1 MKSAAKTVFIVG
13 GSSGIGLEMAK
24 QLAST
29 GAHVAIFARRK
40 ETLEAA
46 CAEIGQAIKK
56 RKPAGQKVLS
66 YVLDAAD
73 RDAAER
79 QLNLAIADL
88 GVPDLLINSAG
99 GAVPQEFEKVTA
111 DDFLRTLQV
120 NVFAAWNPC
129 QVLVPHMKRE
139 GRGTIVNVSS
149 VAGVV
154 GTYGYTDYSLA
165 KFGIIGFSEALRGEL
180 RPHGIQVQV
189 VCPPD
194 TQTPG
199 FDNENLT
206 KPPETA
212 ALSAGTKLMSA
223 EAVARASLKQVGTK
237 RFLIFANRESRGIDL
252 ARRFVPAVVRD
263 QMDKIVAKSRSKNKS
278 RSQKG

>member
-1 MKSAAKTVFIVG
+1 MKVAAKTVFIVG

-24 QLAST
+24 QLASK
-29 GAHVAIFARRK
+29 GADVAIFARRK
-40 ETLEAA
+40 ETLDAA
-46 CAEIGQAIKK
+46 CGEIVQATK
-56 RKPAGQKVLS
+56 RRKSSDQKILP

-73 RDAAER
+73 REAAER
-79 QLNLAIADL
+79 QLAHAMTDM
-88 GVPDLLINSAG
+88 GTPDLLINSAG
-99 GAVPQEFEKVTA
+99 GAVPQEFEKVTP
-111 DDFLRTLQV
+111 DDLLRTLQV
-120 NVFAAWNPC
+120 NVFTAWNPC
-129 QVLVPHMKRE
+129 QVVVPHMKRA
-139 GRGTIVNVSS
+139 GRGTIVNISS

-206 KPPETA
+206 KPAETM
-212 ALSAGTKLMSA
+212 ALSAGAKLMSP
-223 EAVARASLKQVGTK
+223 EAVARASLKQVGSK

-263 QMDKIVAKSRSKNKS
+263 QMDKIVAKSRSKN
-278 RSQKG
+278 